1 MSILTRLFANRKN
14 ETAIDPS
21 RIETVTAPERAEDY
35 ARPLRAHVY
44 REATV
49 TLESGYSRKG
59 IVLDYSDTGLRIRFP
74 NNETMP
80 RFLTVNARAVGIS
93 GRAQVI
99 WQKGPEVG
107 LKLI

>member
-1 MSILTRLFANRKN
+1 MSMLTRLFANRK
-14 ETAIDPS
+14 TGTVAPS
-21 RIETVTAPERAEDY
+21 RIENVTSARRSEDF

-49 TLESGYSRKG
+49 TLESGYTRKG

-74 NNETMP
+74 TNEAMP
-80 RFLTVNARAVGIS
+80 RLLTVNARTVGIA

-99 WQKGPEVG
+99 WQKDSEVG